1 MIRGRALSEKEKP
14 AFVERLARLVLREA
28 VSGIAKPAEKMAK
41 RVARAVGLILAGI
54 VISVLGV
61 AFLAVGAVKWLSM
74 LMPSWLAWLLVGII
88 LFLLGVAV
96 TLITYASGH
105 S

>member
-1 MIRGRALSEKEKP
+1 M
-14 AFVERLARLVLREA
+14 ERLARLVLRE
-28 VSGIAKPAEKMAK
+28 VLGGIAKPAERLAK
-41 RVARAVGLILAGI
+41 RVARAVGLILAGV
-54 VISVLGV
+54 VISVLGI
-61 AFLAVGAVKWLSM
+61 AFLAVGAVKWLAI

-96 TLITYASGH
+96 TAITYSTGR